1 MSKTENSLQHGR
13 NVAFFLVETVIKL
26 KKCQRR
32 EILIVKNI
40 SGEGDTVDLS
50 LQLAQ
55 KQILSQRMQ
64 QSVEILQMNTIMLTE
79 YIHELTQENPLLEWQ
94 ELSDEQAVKEDKLLR
109 KLEWLEEADEQNRSM
124 YRVEQE
130 DERDERDSIG
140 KRERESLREYLLF
153 QINILNVDEGV
164 KCVLRFLAESTEES
178 GYLEKGALEAAEKKY
193 HLKGSC
199 SEDIMGLLQSLDPP
213 GVGARSLQECLLI
226 QLKQKNASP
235 LAIIM
240 VEKYLTDL
248 AKNRMSY
255 VAKQLKV
262 TLEAAREAF
271 EEIKSCEPKPGCGF
285 LSEKPVEYILPD
297 VFVQKQEGELLVTVN
312 SSSSP
317 RLFISQSYLKILR
330 EGASDDAKEYISNKL
345 KQAEWAIQ
353 CISKRESTLL
363 ETAKCIVN
371 HQEDFFIRPDG
382 QIRPLRLADIAEC
395 MQVHESTVSRAVRDK
410 YLQCDRGIFPLC
422 SFFSKALSSEETGT
436 ISADS
441 IQQKIRLMIE
451 GENKKK
457 PYSDRE
463 LTEALQK
470 EGIQIS
476 RRTVAKYREGMGI
489 AGASGRKRYE

>member
-1 MSKTENSLQHGR
+1 M
-13 NVAFFLVETVIKL
+13 
-26 KKCQRR
+26 
-32 EILIVKNI
+32 
-40 SGEGDTVDLS
+40 
-50 LQLAQ
+50 
-55 KQILSQRMQ
+55 
-64 QSVEILQMNTIMLTE
+64 
-79 YIHELTQENPLLEWQ
+79 
-94 ELSDEQAVKEDKLLR
+94 
-109 KLEWLEEADEQNRSM
+109 
-124 YRVEQE
+124 
-130 DERDERDSIG
+130 
-140 KRERESLREYLLF
+140 
-153 QINILNVDEGV
+153 
-164 KCVLRFLAESTEES
+164 RFLAESTEES

-199 SEDIMGLLQSLDPP
+199 SEDIIGLLQSLDPP
-213 GVGARSLQECLLI
+213 GVGARNLQECLLI

-235 LAIIM
+235 LSIIM
-240 VEKYLTDL
+240 VEKYLMDL
-248 AKNRMSY
+248 AKNRISY
-255 VAKQLKV
+255 VAKQMRV
-262 TLEAAREAF
+262 TLEAARDAF
-271 EEIKSCEPKPGCGF
+271 EEIKGCEPKPGRGF

-317 RLFISQSYLKILR
+317 RLFISQSYLKMLR
-330 EGASDDAKEYISNKL
+330 EGASDEAKEFISNKL
-345 KQAEWAIQ
+345 RQAEWAIQ

-382 QIRPLRLADIAEC
+382 QIKPLRLADIAEC

-410 YLQCDRGIFPLC
+410 YLQCDRGIFPLS

-451 GENKKK
+451 GENKMK
-457 PYSDRE
+457 PFSDRE

>member
-1 MSKTENSLQHGR
+1 M
-13 NVAFFLVETVIKL
+13 
-26 KKCQRR
+26 
-32 EILIVKNI
+32 
-40 SGEGDTVDLS
+40 DLS

-94 ELSDEQAVKEDKLLR
+94 EAADEQSVKEDKLLR

-130 DERDERDSIG
+130 DERDEKDCIG

-153 QINILNVDEGV
+153 QINILNVEEGV
-164 KCVLRFLAESTEES
+164 KRVLRFLAQSTEES
-178 GYLEKGALEAAEKKY
+178 GYLEKGALEAAQEKY

-199 SEDIMGLLQSLDPP
+199 SADVLALLQSLDPP

-226 QLKQKNASP
+226 QLKQKNASD
-235 LAIIM
+235 LAITM
-240 VEKYLTDL
+240 AEKYLADL
-248 AKNRMSY
+248 GKNRMSY
-255 VAKQLKV
+255 VAKQLRIS
-262 TLEAAREAF
+262 LEEARDAF
-271 EEIKSCEPKPGCGF
+271 EEIKSCNPKPGCGF
-285 LSEKPVEYILPD
+285 LSEKPVEYIMPD
-297 VFVQKQEGELLVTVN
+297 VFVEKKEEQLLVTVN
-312 SSSSP
+312 SSASP
-317 RLFISQSYLKILR
+317 RLFISQSYLKMLR
-330 EGASDDAKEYISNKL
+330 EGASEDAKEFISNKL

-363 ETAKCIVN
+363 ETARCIVD
-371 HQEDFFIRPDG
+371 HQKEFFTRADG
-382 QIRPLRLADIAEC
+382 QIMPLRLADIAEC

-410 YLQCDRGIFPLC
+410 YLQCDRGIFPL
-422 SFFSKALSSEETGT
+422 SAFFSKALSLSSEETGT

-441 IQQKIRLMIE
+441 IQQKMRMMIE
-451 GENKKK
+451 RENKMK